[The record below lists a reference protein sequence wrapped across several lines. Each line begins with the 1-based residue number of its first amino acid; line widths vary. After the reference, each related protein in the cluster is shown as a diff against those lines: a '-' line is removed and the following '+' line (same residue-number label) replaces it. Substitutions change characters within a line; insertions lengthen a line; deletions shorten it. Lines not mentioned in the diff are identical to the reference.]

1 MNPAQR
7 ELGKMPATDKSAVNQ
22 RLASLTRSYG
32 HLNGAAL
39 LRVMIEREF
48 PGRIA
53 VVSSFGSESAVIL
66 NLIAEID
73 PTTPVLFLDTRM
85 HFTETLIYRDALA
98 ERLGLAEVRV
108 IGPDPVAVGAQDPAG
123 RLWQSDAE
131 RCCYLRKVLP
141 LRRALRGF
149 DAWITGR
156 KRYQGGRRAVLEPI
170 EADGGRIKINPIAS
184 WSPQDIEAAFES
196 AELPRH
202 PLAGKGYTSIGCA
215 PCTRPV
221 RSPVLE
227 PAGRAGRWA
236 ETQKTECG
244 IHWPEDARP

>member
-1 MNPAQR
+1 
-7 ELGKMPATDKSAVNQ
+7 MPATDKSAVNQ
-22 RLASLTRSYG
+22 RVASLTRSHG
-32 HLNGAAL
+32 HLDGAAL
-39 LRVMIEREF
+39 LHVMIEREF

-66 NLIAEID
+66 NLVAEID

-108 IGPDPVAVGAQDPAG
+108 IGPDPVAVDAQDPAG

-156 KRYQGGRRAVLEPI
+156 KRYQGGTRAVLEPI

-184 WSPQDIEAAFES
+184 WSSQDIEAAFEF